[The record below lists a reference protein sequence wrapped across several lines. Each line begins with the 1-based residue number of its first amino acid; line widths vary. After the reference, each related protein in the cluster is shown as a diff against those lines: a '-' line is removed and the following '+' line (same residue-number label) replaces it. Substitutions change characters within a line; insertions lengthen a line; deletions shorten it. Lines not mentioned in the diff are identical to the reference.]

1 MQDAQPLESGLLT
14 WRIVVDIEYTE
25 PGACY
30 QLPNILGSD
39 YSAYGNFRA
48 QQLAFWSSSAA
59 VVNADNYALY
69 AWQMCLLLDHNRM
82 SPPAEINLQPL
93 PAFCNVQSLS
103 PFLLST
109 SDENWMFFIMKAIF
123 TALLTALVTALFI
136 APRRVTRVWFS

>member
-1 MQDAQPLESGLLT
+1 MQDAQPLEIGLLT

-39 YSAYGNFRA
+39 HGAYGNFRA

-103 PFLLST
+103 PFLFST
-109 SDENWMFFIMKAIF
+109 SDENWMIFIMKAIF